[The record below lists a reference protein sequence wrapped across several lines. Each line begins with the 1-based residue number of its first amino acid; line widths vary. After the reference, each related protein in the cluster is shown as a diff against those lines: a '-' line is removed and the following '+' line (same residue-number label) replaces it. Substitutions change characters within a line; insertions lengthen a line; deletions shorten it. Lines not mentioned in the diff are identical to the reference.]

1 VKEANRFSEHP
12 TRNKPNFTHGL
23 VERSGHPEQWSKTP
37 PKYDLF
43 RIIGCFW
50 DIWSKLE
57 KFGLKFGELVSVYKR
72 WYD

>member
-1 VKEANRFSEHP
+1 MKEANRFSEHP

-43 RIIGCFW
+43 RINRLFLGHLEQVGE
-50 DIWSKLE
+50 IWIE
-57 KFGLKFGELVSVYKR
+57 IWR
-72 WYD
+72 TC